1 MILSPAER
9 AYLFDSLA
17 MAPPVR
23 PDGRK
28 AFQFRP
34 LEAKTAFLPSS
45 NGSARIRMADGSEC
59 IVSVKAKVVLIAKE
73 PNLIEC
79 DVDIAGF
86 RDDSN
91 FVSNLK
97 FNMTNLFEKNFPV
110 KNLHLT
116 SKYSYKL
123 FIDCIVI
130 SHQSYPLTLISMAS
144 YLALSSTRLP
154 LLVSE
159 TDDAEIE
166 EQPTFSDDWENS
178 QFLSEVFK
186 IEKFQ
191 PPLFLT
197 FGVAGEN
204 VVIEPS
210 VEEEQVLES
219 GILVGWYNNKVISPI
234 TNINLAT
241 NSNNSNLKG
250 IQPALLLKAVS
261 LAKKFSSQVVA
272 ALDAVVEEDLQDQ
285 DGAIF

>member
-1 MILSPAER
+1 MMLSPAER

-17 MAPPVR
+17 LTPPIR

-45 NGSARIRMADGSEC
+45 NGSARIRMVDGSEC
-59 IVSVKAKVVLIAKE
+59 IVSVKSKVVLISKE

-79 DVDIAGF
+79 DIDVSGF

-97 FNMTNLFEKNFPV
+97 FNMTNLFEKNFPT

-123 FIDCIVI
+123 FIDCIVV
-130 SHQSYPLTLISMAS
+130 SHQCYPLTLISLTS

-178 QFLSEVFK
+178 QFLSDVFK
-186 IEKFQ
+186 FEKFQ

-197 FGVAGEN
+197 FGVAGKN
-204 VVIEPS
+204 VIMEPS
-210 VEEEQVLES
+210 VQEEQVLES
-219 GILVGWYNNKVISPI
+219 GIILGWYDNKVISPI
-234 TNINLAT
+234 SNINLAT

-250 IQPALLLKAVS
+250 IQPSILLQAVG
-261 LAKKFSSQVVA
+261 LAKKYSAEIVS
-272 ALDAVVEEDLQDQ
+272 ALDAVVEQDLQDQ
-285 DGAIF
+285 DGTMF

>member
-17 MAPPVR
+17 MSPPIR

-28 AFQFRP
+28 SFQFRP

-59 IVSVKAKVVLIAKE
+59 IVSVKSKVVLIAKE

-79 DVDIAGF
+79 DVDISGF

-91 FVSNLK
+91 FVLNLK
-97 FNMTNLFEKNFPV
+97 FNMTDLFEKNFPT

-116 SKYSYKL
+116 SKYSFKL

-130 SHQSYPLTLISMAS
+130 SHQAYPLTLISMAS

-159 TDDAEIE
+159 IDDTKIE

-178 QFLSEVFK
+178 QYLSEVFK

-204 VVIEPS
+204 VITEPS

-219 GILVGWYNNKVISPI
+219 GILLGWYNNKVISPI

-241 NSNNSNLKG
+241 NSNNLNLKG
-250 IQPALLLKAVS
+250 IQPSLLLQAVAS
-261 LAKKFSSQVVA
+261 AKKYSAEVVS
-272 ALDAVVEEDLQDQ
+272 ALDAIVEEDLHDQ
-285 DGAIF
+285 DGAMF